1 MKTQVSTQRDINPI
15 IGESPKLLIN
25 DIKMTGKR
33 INLILKHLA
42 CFMRYTLAFCML
54 GLLLIPK
61 DACAEI
67 VDRIV
72 AVVNDDIITLFEL
85 NRSFQPYAERIKQ
98 SGFTT
103 EKEQK
108 MLYKLR
114 EEILNQL
121 IDQKIED
128 QEIKLSNI
136 TISEKEIDATIERI
150 KGLNFY
156 SDEDLRAALE
166 KEGITMESYRQRL
179 KEQMLRTKLVNVKV
193 KSKIVI
199 TNKDIESYYENNRD
213 KYGGMKKYHL
223 RNIIMKVPLL
233 ADEKEKLEIQ
243 TRMDTVLE
251 KLVAGESFEAL
262 AMTYS
267 ESSMAAKGGDLG
279 WFELDNLS
287 PQLQNA
293 IKEMT
298 AGEYTPVLDTD
309 LGYQIFLVEDVV
321 TTPGKPLEEVSPEIE
336 RILFNEIVDKKFKSW
351 IEDLRKQAHIK
362 IIR

>member
-1 MKTQVSTQRDINPI
+1 M
-15 IGESPKLLIN
+15 
-25 DIKMTGKR
+25 
-33 INLILKHLA
+33 LKHLA
-42 CFMRYTLAFCML
+42 YCLIYTLVFCMFDFFS
-54 GLLLIPK
+54 IPK
-61 DACAEI
+61 DGRAEI

-72 AVVNDDIITLFEL
+72 AVVNDDIVTLFEL
-85 NRSFQPYAERIKQ
+85 NRSFKPYAERIRQ
-98 SGFTT
+98 SGFTS

-108 MLYKLR
+108 MLYKVR
-114 EEILNQL
+114 EDILNQL

-136 TISEKEIDATIERI
+136 TISEKEIDETIERI
-150 KGLNFY
+150 KGSNFY
-156 SDEDLRAALE
+156 TDEDLRAALA
-166 KEGITMESYRQRL
+166 KEGITLEKFRQRL
-179 KEQMLRTKLVNVKV
+179 KEQMLRTKLVRIKV

-199 TNKDIESYYENNRD
+199 TNKDIKSYYENNRD
-213 KYGGMKKYHL
+213 KYGGMKKYYL

-243 TRMDTVLE
+243 TRMDSVLE
-251 KLVAGESFEAL
+251 KLMAGESFETL

-293 IKEMT
+293 IKGMT

-309 LGYQIFLVEDVV
+309 QGYQIFFVEDVV

-336 RILFNEIVDKKFKSW
+336 RILFNEIVDKKFQSW
-351 IEDLRKQAHIK
+351 IEDLRRQSHIK